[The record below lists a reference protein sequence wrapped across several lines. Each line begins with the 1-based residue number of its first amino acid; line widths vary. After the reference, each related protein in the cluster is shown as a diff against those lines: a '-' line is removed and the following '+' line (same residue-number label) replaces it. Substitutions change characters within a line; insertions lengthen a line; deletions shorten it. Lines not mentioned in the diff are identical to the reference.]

1 MAAQAGTLLITNIS
15 MVSGKPQL
23 RVQSDTGIT
32 NQVQCK
38 TNLSQANWVLLTNLM
53 VAQSP
58 YLFVDVS
65 AASASKQFYRVIALT
80 NTAALIPAGSFT
92 MGDTLDG
99 ESDATPISVT
109 VSAFYMDINLLSF
122 GQWQSVYNWA
132 TNHGYGFDYTGSG
145 KAANHP
151 VQTVDW
157 WDAVKWSNARSHQA
171 GLTPVYYTDAGLT
184 QVYTNGDVT
193 PYVKWTASGYRL
205 PTEAEWEKAAR
216 GGLIDKRFPWGDTI
230 SESQA
235 NYDSDTTSYSYDL
248 GPSGF
253 NATFATNGYP
263 YTSPVGSFAAN
274 GYGLYDMVGNIWSG
288 VGIGMG
294 RRMREAAIPVD
305 RQLGA
310 TVYCA
315 EAIGSTT
322 PTMRGAPIAATTYRA
337 PPTTTLAFGVCGRY
351 SVCAFTI
358 YPFRTQA
365 LQILPQNT
373 VRMNGGLGAARLNR
387 PETT

>member
-15 MVSGKPQL
+15 MVSGKTQL

-32 NQVQCK
+32 NQILCK

-58 YLFVDVS
+58 YLFLDVS
-65 AASASKQFYRVIALT
+65 TASASRKFYRVIALT
-80 NTAALIPAGSFT
+80 NTSALIPAGSFT

-99 ESDATPISVT
+99 ESDATPISVS
-109 VSAFYMDINLLSF
+109 VSAFYMDINVLSF
-122 GQWQSVYNWA
+122 AQWQSVYNWA
-132 TNHGYGFDYTGSG
+132 MNHGYGFDYTGSG

-157 WDAVKWSNARSHQA
+157 WDAVKWSNARSQQA

-184 QVYTNGDVT
+184 RVYTNGEVT

-216 GGLIDKRFPWGDTI
+216 GGLIGKRFPWGDTI

-235 NYDSDTTSYSYDL
+235 NYDSDTTGYSYDL

-253 NATFATNGYP
+253 NATYATNGYP
-263 YTSPVGSFAAN
+263 YTSPVGSFAPN
-274 GYGLYDMVGNIWSG
+274 GYGLYDMAGNIWEWCWDWHG
-288 VGIGMG
+288 TPYAG
-294 RRMREAAIPVD
+294 
-305 RQLGA
+305 
-310 TVYCA
+310 
-315 EAIGSTT
+315 GSD
-322 PTMRGAPIAATTYRA
+322 PRG
-337 PPTTTLAFGVCGRY
+337 PTTGSNRVLRGGDWFYYADYAR
-351 SVCAFTI
+351 CANRGYNLPTTSDDHI
-358 YPFRTQA
+358 GFRCVRA
-365 LQILPQNT
+365 L
-373 VRMNGGLGAARLNR
+373 
-387 PETT
+387 